1 VLTACALLG
10 LGLAHDSVAMIVVW
24 CCVMSAGVGAA
35 FAAIP
40 NLIVSAVDE
49 HETGEATG
57 TNTVMRN
64 IGSAVGAQ
72 VAGSLIAAH
81 VLATGLPADS
91 GFTIAFL
98 VGAGSA
104 VVAAL
109 SVLLIPG
116 RRYDAAL
123 SLSRSSS
130 STPVRNAAAAK

>member
-1 VLTACALLG
+1 MALI
-10 LGLAHDSVAMIVVW
+10 IVW
-24 CCVMSAGVGAA
+24 ACVMFAGVGAA

-40 NLIVSAVDE
+40 NLIVVAVDE

-72 VAGSLIAAH
+72 VAGTLIAGH

-98 VGAGSA
+98 VGAAG
-104 VVAAL
+104 AAL
-109 SVLLIPG
+109 AAVSVLFIPG
-116 RRYDAAL
+116 RAQ
-123 SLSRSSS
+123 SR
-130 STPVRNAAAAK
+130 AAAEPRPAATASAA